1 MQSKPICVLGAGL
14 MGVGIATH
22 FARFGYDVWLYDTD
36 SSRIA
41 EISGVAGGILD
52 ELIVT
57 DQFAIGEKATVVA
70 RLHGTT
76 SLQDIAACRLLIE
89 AIPERLELKH
99 ALYAQLE
106 ELIAPE
112 AVIASNTSGLPPD
125 ALAEK
130 LTHPERLLIAHFW
143 HPPHFIPLVEIVP
156 GTATKPEYLHEL
168 QQQLIA
174 MQLEAVVLDR
184 AAPGFVGN
192 RLQFALLREALHI
205 VKSGIASAEVV
216 DQVMRASLGRRYAM
230 VGPLEAADMTGLS
243 TVQDICRHLL
253 PELAT
258 GSDMMSLVA
267 DKVANGNTG
276 VRSGQGFYH
285 WDDSRKEYI
294 QQRREHQLRFALKP

>member
-1 MQSKPICVLGAGL
+1 MQNNHFSVLGAGL

-22 FARFGYDVWLYDTD
+22 FARFGHNIWLFDTD
-36 SSRIA
+36 SDRIA
-41 EISGVAGGILD
+41 EINAVAGSILD
-52 ELIVT
+52 ELIAT
-57 DQFAIGEKATVVA
+57 DQFRAEEKASVLS

-76 SLQDIAACRLLIE
+76 SLQDIATAQLLIE

-106 ELIAPE
+106 ALIAPD

-156 GTATKPEYLHEL
+156 GSATKPEYLSEL
-168 QQQLIA
+168 QRLLLS

-267 DKVANGNTG
+267 DKVANGDTDL
-276 VRSGQGFYH
+276 RSGQGFYR

>member
-1 MQSKPICVLGAGL
+1 MQSKHICVLGAGL
-14 MGVGIATH
+14 MGVGIATY

-41 EISGVAGGILD
+41 EISAVAGGILD

-57 DQFAIGEKATVVA
+57 DQFAIGEKTSVVA

-130 LTHPERLLIAHFW
+130 LVHPERLLIAHFW

-258 GSDMMSLVA
+258 GSDMMTLVA
-267 DKVANGNTG
+267 DKVADGNTG

-294 QQRREHQLRFALKP
+294 QHRREHQLRFALKP

>member
-1 MQSKPICVLGAGL
+1 MKNKQICVLGAGL

-22 FARFGYDVWLYDTD
+22 FARFGHDIWLYDTD

-41 EISGVAGGILD
+41 EISHIASGIVD
-52 ELIVT
+52 ELIAT
-57 DQFAIGEKATVVA
+57 EQFALSEKASVMN

-76 SLQDIAACRLLIE
+76 SLQDIAACGLLIE

-130 LTHPERLLIAHFW
+130 LAHPERLLIAHFW
-143 HPPHFIPLVEIVP
+143 NPPHFIPLVEIVP
-156 GTATKPEYLHEL
+156 GTATKAEYLHEL
-168 QQQLIA
+168 QQLLLS

-243 TVQDICRHLL
+243 TVQDICQHLL
-253 PELAT
+253 PTLAT

-267 DKVANGNTG
+267 DKVANGDIG
-276 VRSGQGFYH
+276 LRSGQGFYR